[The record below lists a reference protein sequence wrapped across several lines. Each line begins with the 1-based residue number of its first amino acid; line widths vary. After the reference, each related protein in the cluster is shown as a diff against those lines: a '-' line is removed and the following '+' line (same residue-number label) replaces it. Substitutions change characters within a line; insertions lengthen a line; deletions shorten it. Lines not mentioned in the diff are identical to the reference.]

1 MLYRNMMITMLL
13 GGLWDGVSWTFVF
26 WGGYHGVLL
35 CIYRAYGERWDKLPG
50 SIQRLGTFF
59 LVVVGWVFFRSD
71 SFGMAGG
78 LLSRMFFLRPPT
90 CLPGVYALGGAVT
103 LASAIAHFAPDTLE
117 L

>member
-71 SFGMAGG
+71 SFGMAGS
-78 LLSRMFFLRPPT
+78 LRFLIFFLQPPT
-90 CLPGVYALGGAVT
+90 FLSVIFFLGVSVACYH
-103 LASAIAHFAPDTLE
+103 SEWRFAHHTVE
-117 L
+117 